1 MLVPIV
7 CYSFYA
13 FCIEFVFPTVLCLLI
28 APLLLLTIIVCILV
42 DSIDYFL
49 ISLIYVVGILG
60 YYGTALLLSW
70 IPDVDIPYNEL
81 SLLLHLPFLL
91 NLMYCIAFKI

>member
-1 MLVPIV
+1 MLVPTI
-7 CYSFYA
+7 CYCFYA
-13 FCIEFVFPTVLCLLI
+13 FCIEFVFPTVLFLLI
-28 APLLLLTIIVCILV
+28 APLLLLAIIVCMFLV
-42 DSIDYFL
+42 PIHYFL
-49 ISLIYVVGILG
+49 ISSIYGVGILG
-60 YYGTALLLSW
+60 YYATALLLSW